1 MTVTRPR
8 PGTGSVGKPKAV
20 VQLARRTERGR
31 TFGAHASLQV
41 YVQAYHVLTMF
52 LTMSCGWLWELN
64 YEHELECP
72 RPAQQHNS
80 TAVCC
85 SSIGCPTSCPNYD
98 SHEMQCKSLY
108 SNLDQPGGLASAR
121 PDQMP
126 NVHSFL
132 LLCKVRMLRRLHTL
146 FQGFASPRRDW
157 ASALC
162 IEIEIE
168 IDLDI
173 HAGMAVGM
181 SKISKWSTLYTVCTC
196 ISPIFTYFHHVTMI
210 PSDPHAKRRIAAVA
224 ISQASWA
231 GESDE
236 WLPHLFY
243 HSAIFLLSKSHLTW
257 SRNFGAGTH
266 AISILIPEH
275 SCNLMQLRRR
285 KPESGKYRLSQIFST
300 EWKGLDVHLMSTQK
314 QISPTVQVRSWN
326 AELQWSLLTFFS
338 AHANCW
344 FDSCNFLI
352 NRMQYSKSSLST
364 KGWRRGKLCFFTMQ
378 VPETH

>member
-1 MTVTRPR
+1 MV
-8 PGTGSVGKPKAV
+8 
-20 VQLARRTERGR
+20 
-31 TFGAHASLQV
+31 
-41 YVQAYHVLTMF
+41 
-52 LTMSCGWLWELN
+52 
-64 YEHELECP
+64 
-72 RPAQQHNS
+72 
-80 TAVCC
+80 
-85 SSIGCPTSCPNYD
+85 
-98 SHEMQCKSLY
+98 
-108 SNLDQPGGLASAR
+108 
-121 PDQMP
+121 
-126 NVHSFL
+126 
-132 LLCKVRMLRRLHTL
+132 
-146 FQGFASPRRDW
+146 
-157 ASALC
+157 
-162 IEIEIE
+162 
-168 IDLDI
+168 
-173 HAGMAVGM
+173 
-181 SKISKWSTLYTVCTC
+181 YTVCTC

-243 HSAIFLLSKSHLTW
+243 HSTIFLLSKNHLTW

-266 AISILIPEH
+266 AVSILIPEH

-285 KPESGKYRLSQIFST
+285 KPESGKYLLSQIFST
-300 EWKGLDVHLMSTQK
+300 KWKGLDVHLMSTQK

-352 NRMQYSKSSLST
+352 NQMQYSKSSLST
-364 KGWRRGKLCFFTMQ
+364 EGWRRGKLCFFTMQ

>member
-1 MTVTRPR
+1 MTVTCPR

-64 YEHELECP
+64 YEHELEL
-72 RPAQQHNS
+72 
-80 TAVCC
+80 
-85 SSIGCPTSCPNYD
+85 
-98 SHEMQCKSLY
+98 QCKSLY
-108 SNLDQPGGLASAR
+108 SNLDQPGGLACAR

-257 SRNFGAGTH
+257 SRTSEPAH
-266 AISILIPEH
+266 MLSAAI
-275 SCNLMQLRRR
+275 
-285 KPESGKYRLSQIFST
+285 RLSA
-300 EWKGLDVHLMSTQK
+300 
-314 QISPTVQVRSWN
+314 SW
-326 AELQWSLLTFFS
+326 F
-338 AHANCW
+338 
-344 FDSCNFLI
+344 
-352 NRMQYSKSSLST
+352 LST
-364 KGWRRGKLCFFTMQ
+364 AAT
-378 VPETH
+378 